1 MSHSFKQFKQ
11 GFQLL
16 IIYYQIETIGYIV
29 IDIIP
34 LIYKFIVFILM
45 LKVEKKNLALLKVFT
60 S

>member
-45 LKVEKKNLALLKVFT
+45 LKVQKKIKF
-60 S
+60 